1 MNHASLAPGLPR
13 PGEVLAGKYRVESI
27 VGAGGMGVVMA
38 AADMSLG
45 RAVAIKFLSP
55 EKASKDGAIARFM
68 REARAAASLESE
80 HVVKVYEV
88 ATHASGVPYIVME
101 LLRGQD
107 LSQVVAS
114 RGPLP
119 MYEAADYLL
128 QACEALSAAHARGIV
143 HRDLKPQNLFL
154 TQRADGSPCVKVLD
168 FGISKAADSAEV
180 NLTSTDMVMG
190 TPLYMSPEQ
199 VRSLKSVD
207 HRTDIWSL
215 GAILQELLTQRPAF
229 DGVSASALCAAIAM
243 DPPRSLRAQRP
254 DLPPELEAVVL
265 RCLHKD
271 PAGRFGDVAS
281 LGASLAP
288 FASDR
293 GRQSAMRLSMMPR
306 QDSLHPNHV
315 ASLAPT
321 LDVGSAPRGLASFG
335 PPPVGMMSTQ
345 GTWGQSTQNGLTRTG
360 EPPRSSAALVVLA
373 GVLTGVFLL
382 AAVGGV
388 GYYMYSSRIDGPVA
402 SGPAPSPSSTSP
414 GPKAAA
420 PTAAA
425 GAARVAGDPAEITPD
440 PSATPPSAPKTAPK
454 PAAKPTA
461 PVAPK
466 PAPAPSSD
474 PVAEE
479 LAARRRLAQSRC
491 NHYEMLL
498 RSNDPKNNDVAKRLK
513 PQICLPAGGRDAARC
528 ERTLCERIC
537 TLDNDQMCIS
547 RMHMADRQFP
557 TRY

>member
-1 MNHASLAPGLPR
+1 MNHAALAHGLPR
-13 PGEVLAGKYRVESI
+13 PGEILAGKYRVESI
-27 VGAGGMGVVMA
+27 VGAGGMGVVMSA
-38 AADMSLG
+38 TDTSLG

-88 ATHASGVPYIVME
+88 ATHTSGVPYIVME

-119 MYEAADYLL
+119 MYDAADYLL

-229 DGVSASALCAAIAM
+229 DGASASALCAAIAM

-254 DLPPELEAVVL
+254 DLPPELEGVVL

-271 PAGRFGDVAS
+271 PAGRFPDVAA
-281 LGASLAP
+281 LGAAIAP

-293 GRQSAMRLSMMPR
+293 GRQSAVRLSMMPR
-306 QDSLHPNHV
+306 HDSLHPNHV

-321 LDVGSAPRGLASFG
+321 LDGGSGPRALGSFG
-335 PPPVGMMSTQ
+335 PPPIGMMSTQ

-382 AAVGGV
+382 AAVGGA
-388 GYYMYSSRIDGPVA
+388 GYYMYSSRMDQPVA
-402 SGPAPSPSSTSP
+402 SGPS
-414 GPKAAA
+414 
-420 PTAAA
+420 PTAAQPGA
-425 GAARVAGDPAEITPD
+425 AKTGAPVSVPGAARVGGDPAAAIEPD
-440 PSATPPSAPKTAPK
+440 PTAPSAPATAPK
-454 PAAKPTA
+454 PTAKPTA
-461 PVAPK
+461 PAPPK
-466 PAPAPSSD
+466 PAPPAKPSSD
-474 PVAEE
+474 PAADE
-479 LAARRRLAQSRC
+479 LAGRRRIAQSRC
-491 NHYEMLL
+491 NHYDMML

-513 PQICLPAGGRDAARC
+513 PQICLSAGGRDAARC

-547 RMHMADRQFP
+547 RMHAADRQFP
-557 TRY
+557 TRF